1 MGDGRAEARPADL
14 RRALELYRA
23 ACGVQFAAVLALAGA
38 AAMAG

>member
-14 RRALELYRA
+14 RRALGLYRA